1 MASDALGLLG
11 GQQYFAFRVTDTH
24 KDTDTHTQRHR
35 HTKTQRH
42 TNADPINGPWPFE
55 CPFPQYFAL
64 LVTPPDQDWDI
75 IIERASQ
82 WELRLIV

>member
-11 GQQYFAFRVTDTH
+11 GQQYFAFTVTDTH
-24 KDTDTHTQRHR
+24 KDTDTHTQIHR
-35 HTKTQRH
+35 DTQ
-42 TNADPINGPWPFE
+42 TQTLSTALE

-64 LVTPPDQDWDI
+64 RVTPPNQDWDI
-75 IIERASQ
+75 IIERVSQ